1 MPRFLKKQTTQRLD
15 ASKRML
21 RLAIIGLACPR
32 HHPLSMPGENSAELG
47 LIGSA
52 GELALAAVVVEI
64 ASEQSLVKSNGTY
77 YSAGEVL
84 SAFRD
89 LLKRDGELPACLGTS
104 SETCKVTAKKLLEA
118 SQRFAAL
125 FTARAGALHTG
136 QGASRDVCYLLLSDV
151 LAFLAALKD
160 LRDWKSS
167 LKDAPECPTL
177 PKERTM
183 LVSEL
188 LSVIKAGKPDKAAG
202 ALASIFLVAPEIP
215 ADEPTWIQ
223 PLARVMVRPRKGDVA
238 MLLKTLEQAKVGE
251 LYRVG
256 SDAEALAVRIT
267 DDEEAPAMSM
277 QNAKTTLTRPESI
290 FRAQVGTAN
299 GNLEKGILDLPSIRS
314 VYDLFYLLV
323 RNPELLKKGIETTK
337 LTAHE
342 VWPVLATSLRYAGT
356 PGPVFFILRQL
367 NVSEVGQVVA
377 LVKKAS
383 GLDRKLLKPWETYE
397 AAVRA
402 VGSGL
407 PLDGTELPLLE
418 QSLTVR
424 KARRPQV
431 IATVRNL
438 VPRNLMVQDLH
449 DHLVGALER
458 DDTASALD
466 VLIQDR
472 EGRLNNRVPLMRKLL
487 DVALTTLEVDA
498 TVKCLTEVS
507 LNGVHT
513 NARRALQTID
523 YAAFARRDS

>member
-1 MPRFLKKQTTQRLD
+1 
-15 ASKRML
+15 
-21 RLAIIGLACPR
+21 
-32 HHPLSMPGENSAELG
+32 
-47 LIGSA
+47 
-52 GELALAAVVVEI
+52 
-64 ASEQSLVKSNGTY
+64 
-77 YSAGEVL
+77 
-84 SAFRD
+84 
-89 LLKRDGELPACLGTS
+89 
-104 SETCKVTAKKLLEA
+104 
-118 SQRFAAL
+118 
-125 FTARAGALHTG
+125 
-136 QGASRDVCYLLLSDV
+136 
-151 LAFLAALKD
+151 
-160 LRDWKSS
+160 
-167 LKDAPECPTL
+167 
-177 PKERTM
+177 M

-383 GLDRKLLKPWETYE
+383 GFDRKLLKPWETYE

-466 VLIQDR
+466 VLIQDK